1 MSIESSYKQNTNSSI
16 NYTESINVLNIFD
29 KRIENESLSLEN
41 TNNTN
46 EEDNTFLFDS
56 SFLGTDRLFTC
67 KNENCNKKVIL
78 SLLFKNGKYYME
90 FICEDNHRDQIEIST
105 IIHKISFILF
115 DEASEDSNI
124 KELKKK
130 FYEIE
135 CKKRE
140 IEEQLNKQITLLNE
154 HFEEFKR
161 NFNHHIELIRL
172 KQFFENKKIEDIL
185 KKVVNFPNLI
195 RLNKKFSRDIN
206 LLSSYDKFMRFLSN
220 IYNLPLMPSKI
231 HASESDKFESIKEKL
246 KLEEKKQ
253 DNKTLKLKELNPEN
267 NEINIFQ
274 CSINTLCNI
283 ENNKFAFGLGNG
295 TIIIR
300 SFNSFTNEL
309 IIDQFSNINKTVQQL
324 FQSKINNY
332 LISSWT
338 DCSIRIFEIFPEE
351 KKYKLIQEIK
361 EHYDTKVNKCIE
373 LIKYNKLVSCGN
385 DNKIILYKNE
395 NNIYKKEKI
404 IQTNGCVNS
413 IVYIEKNEEIVFSS
427 RLLKKIQ
434 FYNLKTEEINFPI
447 EVAVN
452 NWYGDLLLINDDILA
467 VGGRM
472 DEGIY
477 LIHLQTHEII
487 NQLVNGR
494 FINSLCKINDNFIL
508 SGEWSEDKNGI
519 LVIYKYEYGNI
530 DIEDVKF
537 KAHGNSV
544 SSVITNGK
552 IAISCSTAKT
562 IRYWELIEVNEN
574 ND

>member
-1 MSIESSYKQNTNSSI
+1 MSFEPSYKPNIDSS
-16 NYTESINVLNIFD
+16 NCTDSINVLNIFD
-29 KRIENESLSLEN
+29 KKIINDSISLEN
-41 TNNTN
+41 TNNSI
-46 EEDNTFLFDS
+46 EEDKSFCDS
-56 SFLGTDRLFTC
+56 SFLSPDKLFIC
-67 KNENCNKKVIL
+67 KNENCNKNVIL

-90 FICEDNHRDQIEIST
+90 FICEDNHRQQIEIST
-105 IIHKISFILF
+105 IIHKISLMLL
-115 DEASEDSNI
+115 DENEDSSI
-124 KELKKK
+124 KELNNK
-130 FYEIE
+130 FEEIQ
-135 CKKRE
+135 CKKNE
-140 IEEQLNKQITLLNE
+140 IEEQLKKQIILMNE
-154 HFEEFKR
+154 QFKEFKR
-161 NFNHHIELIRL
+161 NFDNHIELIKL
-172 KQFFENKKIEDIL
+172 KKCFEKKKYEFLL

-195 RLNKKFSRDIN
+195 RLNKRFSRDIN

-220 IYNLPLMPSKI
+220 IYNLPLMPSKVF
-231 HASESDKFESIKEKL
+231 ATESDKFESIKEKIN
-246 KLEEKKQ
+246 LEEKKH
-253 DNKTLKLKELNPEN
+253 DNKSFKLKELNAEN
-267 NEINIFQ
+267 NEINNFQ

-295 TIIIR
+295 SIIIR
-300 SFNSFTNEL
+300 SFNSFSNEL

-338 DCSIRIFEIFPEE
+338 DCSIRIFEIFLEE

-361 EHYDTKVNKCIE
+361 EHFDTKVNKCIE

-385 DNKIILYKNE
+385 DNKIIIYNNE

-404 IQTNGCVNS
+404 IETKGCVNS

-427 RLLKKIQ
+427 RLLKSIQ
-434 FYNLKTEEINFPI
+434 FYNIKNDKINFPI

-452 NWYGDLLLINDDILA
+452 NWYGDLLLINEDILL

-477 LIHLQTHEII
+477 LIHLQTHQII

-519 LVIYKYEYGNI
+519 IVLYKYEYGNI
-530 DIEDVKF
+530 EIEDIKF

-552 IAISCSTAKT
+552 IVISCSTAKT
-562 IRYWELIEVNEN
+562 IRYWELIEVNDN

>member
-1 MSIESSYKQNTNSSI
+1 MSFEPSYKPNIDSS
-16 NYTESINVLNIFD
+16 NCTDSINVLNIFD
-29 KRIENESLSLEN
+29 KKIINDSISLEN
-41 TNNTN
+41 TNNSI
-46 EEDNTFLFDS
+46 EEDKSFCDS
-56 SFLGTDRLFTC
+56 SFLSPDKLFIC
-67 KNENCNKKVIL
+67 KNENCNKNVIL

-90 FICEDNHRDQIEIST
+90 FICEDNHRQQIEIST
-105 IIHKISFILF
+105 IIHKISLMLL
-115 DEASEDSNI
+115 DENEESSI
-124 KELKKK
+124 KELNNK
-130 FYEIE
+130 FEEIQ
-135 CKKRE
+135 CKKNE
-140 IEEQLNKQITLLNE
+140 IEEQLKKQIILMNE
-154 HFEEFKR
+154 QFKEFKR
-161 NFNHHIELIRL
+161 NFDNHIELIKL
-172 KQFFENKKIEDIL
+172 KKCFEKKKYEFLL

-195 RLNKKFSRDIN
+195 RLNKRFSRDIN

-220 IYNLPLMPSKI
+220 IYNLPLMPSKVF
-231 HASESDKFESIKEKL
+231 ATESDKFESIKEKIN
-246 KLEEKKQ
+246 LEEKKH
-253 DNKTLKLKELNPEN
+253 DNKSFKLKELNPEN
-267 NEINIFQ
+267 NEINNFQ

-295 TIIIR
+295 SIIIR
-300 SFNSFTNEL
+300 SFNSFSNEL
-309 IIDQFSNINKTVQQL
+309 IIGQFSNINKTVQQL

-338 DCSIRIFEIFPEE
+338 DCSIRIFEIFLEE

-361 EHYDTKVNKCIE
+361 EHFDTKVNKCIE

-385 DNKIILYKNE
+385 DNKIIIYNNE
-395 NNIYKKEKI
+395 NNIYKIEKI
-404 IQTNGCVNS
+404 IETKGCVNS

-427 RLLKKIQ
+427 RLLKSIQ
-434 FYNLKTEEINFPI
+434 FYNIKNDKINFPI

-452 NWYGDLLLINDDILA
+452 NWYGDLLLINEDILL

-477 LIHLQTHEII
+477 LIHLQTHQII

-519 LVIYKYEYGNI
+519 IVLYKYEYGNI
-530 DIEDVKF
+530 EIEDIKF

-552 IAISCSTAKT
+552 IVISCSTAKT
-562 IRYWELIEVNEN
+562 IRYWELIEVNDN